1 MTTIA
6 GVHGVVAPHA
16 YVQSEITEVFSRVVS
31 PSGEHHAVIARIH
44 EHAQVGSRS
53 LALPLDA
60 YAQLA
65 DFGAANDAYIRVGL
79 DLAEEAVRGALDA
92 CGLSPQDVDL
102 IVSTTVTGVAAP
114 TLDARLVQRLGLR
127 PDIRRVPMFGLGCVA
142 GAAGIARVHDLLRG
156 DPDGVAVLLAV
167 ELCSLTIQRDDTSM
181 ANVVA
186 SALFGD
192 GAAAVV
198 LLGERRA
205 RALGIEGPTVVA
217 STSRMYP
224 DTERMMGWDVGA
236 TGFRI
241 VLSAG
246 VPDVVTMHLFDDV
259 RGFLASRGL
268 ASADIDRW
276 ICHPGGPRVLT
287 AMEEALD
294 LHAGELGITRRSLA
308 AVGNLSSVSVLHVLR
323 DTMTDAVTGARPA
336 VGTHGLMVALGPGF
350 CSELVL
356 LSW

>member
-16 YVQSEITEVFSRVVS
+16 YSQAQITEVFSRVVS
-31 PSGEHHAVIARIH
+31 PSGQHHGVITRIH
-44 EHAQVGSRS
+44 EHAQVESRS

-60 YAQLA
+60 YEGLA
-65 DFGAANDAYIRVGL
+65 GFGEANDTYIRVGL
-79 DLAEEAVRGALDA
+79 ELAEEAIRGALQS
-92 CGLSPQDVDL
+92 CGLEPADVDI
-102 IVSTTVTGVAAP
+102 IVSTSVTGVAAP
-114 TLDARLVQRLGLR
+114 SLDSRLVALLGLR

-181 ANVVA
+181 ANIVA

-198 LLGERRA
+198 MVGERRA
-205 RALGIEGPTVVA
+205 RDLGLTGPSVVA
-217 STSRMYP
+217 TTSRMYP
-224 DTERMMGWDVGA
+224 DTERMMGWDIGA

-246 VPDVVTMHLFDDV
+246 VPDVVSAHLHDDV
-259 RGFLASRGL
+259 QEFLAQRDL
-268 ASADIDRW
+268 SAAQVDRW

-287 AMEEALD
+287 AMEQALD
-294 LHAGELGITRRSLA
+294 LHDGQLDITWRSLA

-323 DTMTDAVTGARPA
+323 DTMCHPQSGLRPEA
-336 VGTHGLMVALGPGF
+336 GMLGLMVALGPGF

-356 LSW
+356 LAW

>member
-6 GVHGVVAPHA
+6 GVHGVVAPHSYA
-16 YVQSEITEVFSRVVS
+16 QAQITEVFSAVVS
-31 PSGEHHAVIARIH
+31 PNGQHHGVISRIH
-44 EHAQVGSRS
+44 EHSRVDRRS
-53 LALPLDA
+53 LALPLEA
-60 YAQLA
+60 YAGLA

-79 DLAEEAVRGALDA
+79 DLGEQAVRGALQV
-92 CGLSPQDVDL
+92 CGLEPDDVDL
-102 IVSTTVTGVAAP
+102 IVSTSVTGVAAP
-114 TLDARLVQRLGLR
+114 SLDARLVARLGLR

-198 LLGERRA
+198 MVGERRA
-205 RALGIEGPTVVA
+205 RDLGLTGPTVVA
-217 STSRMYP
+217 ATSRMYP

-246 VPDVVTMHLFDDV
+246 VPDVVSTYLHDDV
-259 RGFLASRGL
+259 REFLGQRDLTAS
-268 ASADIDRW
+268 SVDRW

-287 AMEEALD
+287 AMEQALALD
-294 LHAGELGITRRSLA
+294 DGQLDITWRSLA

-323 DTMTDAVTGARPA
+323 DTMNDPQTGARPEA
-336 VGTHGLMVALGPGF
+336 GALGLVVALGPGF

-356 LSW
+356 LAW